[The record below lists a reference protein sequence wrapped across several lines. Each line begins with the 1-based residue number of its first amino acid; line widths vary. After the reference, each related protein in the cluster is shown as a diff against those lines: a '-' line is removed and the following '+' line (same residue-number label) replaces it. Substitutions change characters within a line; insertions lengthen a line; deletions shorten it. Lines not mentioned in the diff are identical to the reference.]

1 MTEPDLG
8 QSSRVLPLRF
18 TASGSEYFRI
28 WVVNLLLTVMTLG
41 LYLPFARA
49 RQLRYFHE
57 NTLIDGAPLAFHG
70 DPWKMLRGYLIIG
83 AALLVYLVG
92 SQFAPLLAVGAA
104 LLGMLAWPWLLC
116 SALRFRLGQT
126 SWRGLRFGFIGTV
139 AEAYRVFLPLIV
151 LLGTVL
157 ALSPVLAPDVTPEG
171 EAAAPPIWLIG
182 LFLAAMLGLYACGP
196 WILLRLMRYRF
207 DHFTF
212 AGEQS
217 RLEGVRV
224 RDLWKLGAKS
234 MLLMMAAGLGVAL
247 VSMAVAMV
255 LPPAMFVLGPL
266 AYLALV
272 TLMMAYSG
280 ARMQNLFWNHA
291 RSAHLSFASQLS
303 FSALWGLLLKNAVLT
318 GLTLGLYWPFAAV
331 AAARMKLE
339 AMSVTTDC
347 PVEHFLGT
355 STRRD
360 PSAIGEAADDLLGI
374 DVAF

>member
-1 MTEPDLG
+1 
-8 QSSRVLPLRF
+8 
-18 TASGSEYFRI
+18 
-28 WVVNLLLTVMTLG
+28 
-41 LYLPFARA
+41 
-49 RQLRYFHE
+49 
-57 NTLIDGAPLAFHG
+57 
-70 DPWKMLRGYLIIG
+70 
-83 AALLVYLVG
+83 
-92 SQFAPLLAVGAA
+92 
-104 LLGMLAWPWLLC
+104 
-116 SALRFRLGQT
+116 
-126 SWRGLRFGFIGTV
+126 
-139 AEAYRVFLPLIV
+139 
-151 LLGTVL
+151 
-157 ALSPVLAPDVTPEG
+157 
-171 EAAAPPIWLIG
+171 
-182 LFLAAMLGLYACGP
+182 
-196 WILLRLMRYRF
+196 
-207 DHFTF
+207 
-212 AGEQS
+212 
-217 RLEGVRV
+217 
-224 RDLWKLGAKS
+224 
-234 MLLMMAAGLGVAL
+234 MAAGLGVTL